1 MLASEIR
8 ELTDDDIRA
17 RVAEL
22 EEERFRLRFR
32 GATETLENPLRLRF
46 LRRDVARLKTILHER
61 TLGAGAGPAA
71 GPAGEE
77 AVPAKRTES
86 KKSTARKA
94 AAKKSATRK
103 PATSKPA
110 AKKSAAKKSAAKK
123 SATRKSAAKKPAAR
137 KKAAAKKAGT
147 STRARTRAAKR

>member
-17 RVAEL
+17 RLAEL

-61 TLGAGAGPAA
+61 TLGAGAAPAGGGGAAAPRPAA
-71 GPAGEE
+71 KRAS
-77 AVPAKRTES
+77 AKRAAGTQ
-86 KKSTARKA
+86 
-94 AAKKSATRK
+94 AAKKTTA
-103 PATSKPA
+103 
-110 AKKSAAKKSAAKK
+110 
-123 SATRKSAAKKPAAR
+123 RKSAAKKGATKKSPA
-137 KKAAAKKAGT
+137 KKAAAKKAG
-147 STRARTRAAKR
+147 